1 MGRRG
6 RKFSAAVVGGRG
18 SPCYWRGV
26 RALLATL
33 GAVAALSVA
42 TVARAEDPPE
52 SVMTPKPAFRFG
64 VVPLL
69 GFGAAVLTN
78 HGDLPG
84 FIGFTSLG
92 LEIHGERPPFGL
104 LLRGHYLSS
113 GRDGR
118 WTAPSLSAGASYRV
132 FGDGI
137 EHLSLLGRGGFLY
150 ERWHATSVGTGCPVD
165 LFFPTNCK
173 ALPLAAPAGVI
184 LAQTETESVTV
195 DALGVF
201 AGARLELPVA
211 AFFAAIDAELTLVG
225 DVSAPSPGAVFG
237 LRTGIAIGFRDRR
250 DTGNAVTP
258 RNDPR
263 SQQRRY

>member
-6 RKFSAAVVGGRG
+6 RKFSLAIVGGRG
-18 SPCYWRGV
+18 SPCYCRGV

-64 VVPLL
+64 VVPLI

-150 ERWHATSVGTGCPVD
+150 ERWHATNVGTGCPVD

-184 LAQTETESVTV
+184 LPQTQTESITV

-237 LRTGIAIGFRDRR
+237 LRTGIAFGFRDRR
-250 DTGNAVTP
+250 QAGDAVVP
-258 RNDPR
+258 RTDPR
-263 SQQRRY
+263 LQRRY